1 MARWLSYI
9 PPDDVRRVEELL
21 GAVRLADLNRDGRLG
36 ADELGGL
43 SEEQR
48 AVWKARVALVGE

>member
-43 SEEQR
+43 LGLGLG
-48 AVWKARVALVGE
+48 KARVALVGE